1 MRSARRAECGAW
13 NVFVPELVTTSTTP
27 AAYRPNRSFGL
38 FAVAKEPEQGEHT
51 GRMNVTPADGVVLL
65 QARLSPEEQRE
76 LWSLCRALAE
86 GPVPMYTPTVRGGR
100 KMSVGML
107 CLGKHWNG
115 LTYKYEDRR
124 SDFDGLTVPEIPP
137 QLAGIA
143 RAAAEDAGFT
153 IQPDLCIMNYYAEG
167 AKLGIHQDKDER
179 PETIAAGI
187 PIVSVSLGDEA
198 RFVVGGVSRR
208 DPTFPVMLKSG
219 DVIVMGGP
227 SRLRY
232 HGVISILPGTA
243 PPGTG
248 PGRFNLTFRQ
258 W

>member
-1 MRSARRAECGAW
+1 
-13 NVFVPELVTTSTTP
+13 
-27 AAYRPNRSFGL
+27 
-38 FAVAKEPEQGEHT
+38 
-51 GRMNVTPADGVVLL
+51 MNVTLADGVVLL
-65 QARLSPEEQRE
+65 QSRLSPEEQRE
-76 LWSLCRALAE
+76 LWSLCRTLAD
-86 GPVPMYTPTVRGGR
+86 GPVPIYTPTVRGGR

-124 SDFDGLTVPEIPP
+124 SDFDGLAVPEIPP
-137 QLAGIA
+137 RFAGIA

-153 IQPDLCIMNYYAEG
+153 IQPDMCIMNYYAEG
-167 AKLGIHQDKDER
+167 AKLGVHQDKDER
-179 PETIAAGI
+179 PETIVAGI

-219 DVIVMGGP
+219 DVMVMGGP

-232 HGVISILPGTA
+232 HGVSRILPGTA
-243 PPGTG
+243 PQGTG